1 LLLSKTAPR
10 LVLASAS
17 PRRSQLLSN
26 LGLQFS
32 VLVSQVDE
40 AIAPELS
47 PSAAVIDLAS
57 RKALAVAEKLRLEAK
72 NSLQQGPYV
81 IIAAD
86 TIVVNEGKLLG
97 KPVSKE
103 EAINMLS
110 SLSDK
115 VHEVYTGIAVI
126 VLEQGL
132 VKAPVTKSVVSKVRF
147 RRLEPAEIRAYVEG
161 GEPMDKAGAYALQGG
176 ASAFV
181 QSVEGCYTNIIGLP
195 MPDLVAML
203 RDLGVPVLGC

>member
-1 LLLSKTAPR
+1 MSKTAPR

>member
-1 LLLSKTAPR
+1 M
-10 LVLASAS
+10 LASAS